1 MNSPNGPPIYPFKA
15 LIPLVGIL
23 MLFQGAAEVIRC
35 IVCLRTGNW
44 PPRLHDVE
52 ETEKLILEQAE
63 QEGLKRGD
71 I

>member
-15 LIPLVGIL
+15 LIPAVGIL
-23 MLFQGAAEVIRC
+23 MAFQGVAEVIRC
-35 IVCLRTGNW
+35 IACLRTGEW

-52 ETEKLILEQAE
+52 ETEKLILERAE
-63 QEGLKRGD
+63 QAGLTKGN

>member
-1 MNSPNGPPIYPFKA
+1 
-15 LIPLVGIL
+15 LR
-23 MLFQGAAEVIRC
+23 QGE
-35 IVCLRTGNW
+35 W

-63 QEGLKRGD
+63 QQGLTKGT